1 MNTFFI
7 GAAQL
12 NLSPTDN
19 FDLLTQK
26 SKSYMARFPYLEMLV
41 FSELAVGGG
50 GALND
55 KYYLDRYLEKLSSL
69 ASGLD
74 IWLVPGSFY
83 EKTDEGIFNTSPIFN
98 NKGELVAKSRKVFP
112 FLPYEIEVQSGEE
125 VCVFEIPN
133 RGVMGLQICYDL
145 WFPETSRALASKG
158 AEVILHPSLTDTC
171 DRDLEKS
178 MIKATAV
185 QQQCYY
191 IDINSGGDQG
201 YGQSVIVGPEGELIH
216 EASIGEELMLVEV
229 DFDKVR
235 RVRERGVKGL
245 GQPLKSFRDNENIQ
259 KIMNNINNE
268 QYFSKLGKLE
278 VPKKGDE

>member
-12 NLSPTDN
+12 DLSSTDN
-19 FDLLTQK
+19 FDLLIQK
-26 SKSYMARFPYLEMLV
+26 SRSYVARFPYLEMLV

-50 GALND
+50 NAHND
-55 KYYLDRYLEKLSSL
+55 KHYLDRYFEKLSSL
-69 ASGLD
+69 ASELD

-83 EKTDEGIFNTSPIFN
+83 EKTDKGIFNTSPVFN
-98 NKGELVAKSRKVFP
+98 NKGELVAKSKKVFP
-112 FLPYEIEVQSGEE
+112 FLPYEIDVNSGSE

-133 RGVMGLQICYDL
+133 RGLMGIQICYDL
-145 WFPETSRALASKG
+145 WFPETSRALAVKG

-178 MIKATAV
+178 MVRATAV

-191 IDINSGGDQG
+191 IDVNSGGSQG
-201 YGQSVIVGPEGELIH
+201 CGQSMVVGPEGEIIH
-216 EASIGEELMLVEV
+216 EASIGEELMLIEV

-245 GQPLKSFRDNENIQ
+245 GQPLKSFRDNENIS
-259 KIMNNINNE
+259 KIMNNINKE
-268 QYFSKLGKLE
+268 EYLSTLGKLKL
-278 VPKKGDE
+278 PKKEKK

>member
-1 MNTFFI
+1 MNSFFI

-12 NLSPTDN
+12 NLSQTDN
-19 FDLLTQK
+19 FNLLVEK
-26 SKSYMARFPYLEMLV
+26 SRTYVKRFPYLEMLV

-50 GALND
+50 GAHND
-55 KYYLDRYLEKLSSL
+55 KYYLEKYEEKLSSL
-69 ASGLD
+69 ANELD

-83 EKTDEGIFNTSPIFN
+83 EKTEEGIFNTSPIFN
-98 NKGELVAKSRKVFP
+98 NKGELVAKSQKIFP
-112 FLPYEIEVQSGEE
+112 FLPYEVEVNSGEDI
-125 VCVFEIPN
+125 CVFEIPN
-133 RGVMGLQICYDL
+133 RGLIGVQICYDL
-145 WFPETSRALASKG
+145 WFPETSRALAAKG

-178 MIKATAV
+178 MVRATAV

-191 IDINSGGDQG
+191 IDINAGGNQG
-201 YGQSVIVGPEGELIH
+201 CGQSIVVGPEGELIH

-245 GQPLKSFRDNENIQ
+245 GQPLKSYRDNENII
-259 KIMNNINNE
+259 KIMNNTTRG
-268 QYFSKLGKLE
+268 QYLSTLGKLKL
-278 VPKKGDE
+278 PKKGE

>member
-12 NLSPTDN
+12 DLSSTDN
-19 FDLLTQK
+19 FDLLIQK
-26 SKSYMARFPYLEMLV
+26 SRSYIARFPYLEMLV

-50 GALND
+50 NAHND
-55 KYYLDRYLEKLSSL
+55 KHYLDRYFEKLSSL
-69 ASGLD
+69 ASELD

-83 EKTDEGIFNTSPIFN
+83 EKTDKGIFNTSPVFN
-98 NKGELVAKSRKVFP
+98 NKGELVAKSKKVFP
-112 FLPYEIEVQSGEE
+112 FLPYEIDVNSGSE

-133 RGVMGLQICYDL
+133 RGLMGIQICYDL
-145 WFPETSRALASKG
+145 WFPETSRALAVKG

-178 MIKATAV
+178 MVRATAV

-191 IDINSGGDQG
+191 IDVNSGGSQG
-201 YGQSVIVGPEGELIH
+201 CGQSMVVGPEGEIIH
-216 EASIGEELMLVEV
+216 EASIGEELMLIEV

-245 GQPLKSFRDNENIQ
+245 GQPLKSFRDNENIS
-259 KIMNNINNE
+259 KIMNNINKE
-268 QYFSKLGKLE
+268 EYLSKLGKLKL
-278 VPKKGDE
+278 PKKEKK

>member
-12 NLSPTDN
+12 DLSSTDN
-19 FDLLTQK
+19 FDLLIQK
-26 SKSYMARFPYLEMLV
+26 SRSYIARFPYLEMLV

-50 GALND
+50 NAHND
-55 KYYLDRYLEKLSSL
+55 KHYLDRYFEKLSSL
-69 ASGLD
+69 ASELD

-83 EKTDEGIFNTSPIFN
+83 EKTDKGIFNTSPVFN
-98 NKGELVAKSRKVFP
+98 NKGELVAKSEKVFP
-112 FLPYEIEVQSGEE
+112 FLPYEIDVNSGSE

-133 RGVMGLQICYDL
+133 RGLMGIQICYDL
-145 WFPETSRALASKG
+145 WFPETSRALAVKG

-178 MIKATAV
+178 MVRATAV

-191 IDINSGGDQG
+191 IDVNSGGSQG
-201 YGQSVIVGPEGELIH
+201 CGQSMVVGPEGEIIH
-216 EASIGEELMLVEV
+216 EASIGEELMLIEV

-245 GQPLKSFRDNENIQ
+245 GQPLKSFRDNENIS
-259 KIMNNINNE
+259 KIMNNINKE
-268 QYFSKLGKLE
+268 EYLSTLGKLKL
-278 VPKKGDE
+278 PKKEKK

>member
-1 MNTFFI
+1 MKSFFI

-12 NLSPTDN
+12 NLSQTDN
-19 FDLLTQK
+19 FNLLVEK
-26 SKSYMARFPYLEMLV
+26 SRTYVKRFPYLEMLV

-55 KYYLDRYLEKLSSL
+55 KHHLEKYEEKLSSL
-69 ASGLD
+69 ANELD

-83 EKTDEGIFNTSPIFN
+83 EKTEEGIFNTSPIFN
-98 NKGELVAKSRKVFP
+98 NKGELVAKSQKIFP
-112 FLPYEIEVQSGEE
+112 FLPYEVEVNSGEDI
-125 VCVFEIPN
+125 CVFEIPN
-133 RGVMGLQICYDL
+133 KGLIGVQICYDL
-145 WFPETSRALASKG
+145 WFPETSRALAAKG

-178 MIKATAV
+178 MVKATAV

-191 IDINSGGDQG
+191 IDVNAGGNQG
-201 YGQSVIVGPEGELIH
+201 CGQSIVVGPEGELIH

-245 GQPLKSFRDNENIQ
+245 GQPLKSYRDNENII
-259 KIMNNINNE
+259 KIMNNTSGS
-268 QYFSKLGKLE
+268 QYLSTLGKLKL
-278 VPKKGDE
+278 PKKGE

>member
-1 MNTFFI
+1 MNSFFI

-12 NLSPTDN
+12 NLSQTDN
-19 FDLLTQK
+19 FNLLAEK
-26 SKSYMARFPYLEMLV
+26 SKTYVKRFPYLEMLV

-50 GALND
+50 GAHND
-55 KYYLDRYLEKLSSL
+55 KYYLEKYEEKLSSL
-69 ASGLD
+69 ANELD

-83 EKTDEGIFNTSPIFN
+83 EKTEEGIFNTSPIFN
-98 NKGELVAKSRKVFP
+98 NKGEIVAKSQKIFP
-112 FLPYEIEVQSGEE
+112 FLPYEVEVNSGEDI
-125 VCVFEIPN
+125 CVFEIPN
-133 RGVMGLQICYDL
+133 KGLIGVQICYDL
-145 WFPETSRALASKG
+145 WFPETSRALAAKG

-178 MIKATAV
+178 MVKATAV

-191 IDINSGGDQG
+191 IDVNAGGNQG
-201 YGQSVIVGPEGELIH
+201 CGQSIVIGPEGELIH

-245 GQPLKSFRDNENIQ
+245 GQPLKRYRDNENII
-259 KIMNNINNE
+259 KIMNNTSRD
-268 QYFSKLGKLE
+268 QYLSTLGKLKL
-278 VPKKGDE
+278 PKKGE

>member
-1 MNTFFI
+1 MKSFFI

-12 NLSPTDN
+12 NLSQTDN
-19 FDLLTQK
+19 FNLLVEK
-26 SKSYMARFPYLEMLV
+26 SRAYVKRFPYLEMLV

-50 GALND
+50 GAHND
-55 KYYLDRYLEKLSSL
+55 KYHLEKYEEKLSSL
-69 ASGLD
+69 ANELD

-83 EKTDEGIFNTSPIFN
+83 EKTEEGIFNTSPIFN
-98 NKGELVAKSRKVFP
+98 NKGELVAKSQKIFP
-112 FLPYEIEVQSGEE
+112 FLPYEVEVNSGEDI
-125 VCVFEIPN
+125 CVFEIPN
-133 RGVMGLQICYDL
+133 RGLIGVQICYDL
-145 WFPETSRALASKG
+145 WFPETSRALATKG

-178 MIKATAV
+178 MVRATAV

-191 IDINSGGDQG
+191 IDINAGGNQG
-201 YGQSVIVGPEGELIH
+201 CGQSIVVGPEGELIH

-245 GQPLKSFRDNENIQ
+245 GQPLKSYRDNENII
-259 KIMNNINNE
+259 KIMNNTTRG
-268 QYFSKLGKLE
+268 QYLSRLGKLKL
-278 VPKKGDE
+278 PKKGE